1 MSSRRSISS
10 MCYKAKGKLFLGRWG
25 LNYTFRFF
33 FYLEQE
39 LHMIESEVSWD
50 ALYIL
55 KKNKL
60 WELL

>member
-1 MSSRRSISS
+1 MRFKLHLSI
-10 MCYKAKGKLFLGRWG
+10 
-25 LNYTFRFF
+25 F